1 MRGKEDR
8 MVQSILRCG
17 RAGHCQTGVAC
28 EYPALC
34 RPRLNPCGHG
44 GRHNSLAPQGA
55 SWRNLGFTKP
65 QNLLAT
71 IGLTGL
77 TILAFIM
84 ATQLMGLFADRFF
97 EDVNYGTRFD
107 HIEGNLV
114 AYLTIMVVVWT
125 HGSFFEELLFRAFI
139 ISNLAHGLGDTR
151 FAFATALIAS
161 SVFFGYRHAY
171 YQGIHGALTG
181 RFWPHLSSGLKRGV
195 AAWGVDWWP
204 RSKPWPRAWGLVR
217 FTEPLTARA
226 AFCYGAAGT
235 PLTAHLP
242 AEVTW

>member
-171 YQGIHGALTG
+171 YQGIHGALITG
-181 RFWPHLSSGLKRGV
+181 AGGV
-195 AAWGVDWWP
+195 AFGLMYLWFARRNVWP
-204 RSKPWPRAWGLVR
+204 IILAHGAFNTLGQTFR
-217 FTEPLTARA
+217 FLGIE
-226 AFCYGAAGT
+226 G
-235 PLTAHLP
+235 
-242 AEVTW
+242 

>member
-1 MRGKEDR
+1 MAENQNTPARFGLCVGKKTAWFNLSSVVAVLVIVKQVLLANTQLYAGPASTLAA
-8 MVQSILRCG
+8 MVVATILLHRK
-17 RAGHCQTGVAC
+17 
-28 EYPALC
+28 
-34 RPRLNPCGHG
+34 
-44 GRHNSLAPQGA
+44 GA

-171 YQGIHGALTG
+171 YQGIHGALITG
-181 RFWPHLSSGLKRGV
+181 AGGV
-195 AAWGVDWWP
+195 AFGLMYLWFARRNVWP
-204 RSKPWPRAWGLVR
+204 IILAHGAFNTLGQTFR
-217 FTEPLTARA
+217 FLGIE
-226 AFCYGAAGT
+226 G
-235 PLTAHLP
+235 
-242 AEVTW
+242 